1 MQRISRREG
10 TNPTSPCIDGE
21 TETQE
26 GGELSSSVREP
37 GSSLDSP
44 WLQPAAA
51 FSQKASPGPTLL
63 QKEVGLGQGGRPPA
77 SREGVTA
84 LGASSIGSLPSVP
97 LPLVY
102 PRSHQKDGKE
112 KQRVQKNSQRSV
124 LLFWGSEAPSSST
137 PSGTRP
143 EACPPVV
150 EPPALPAPH
159 SAPTPGLELPGFF
172 PGSGISRGCTRNRAG
187 TGPSE
192 RI

>member
-1 MQRISRREG
+1 MQRISRRQG

-26 GGELSSSVREP
+26 GRELSNSVREP

-44 WLQPAAA
+44 WAPACSGLFPKGKPRPNLAA
-51 FSQKASPGPTLL
+51 EGGGGGAGRAAPCVPRGGDGPG
-63 QKEVGLGQGGRPPA
+63 GFR
-77 SREGVTA
+77 
-84 LGASSIGSLPSVP
+84 
-97 LPLVY
+97 PLVY

-124 LLFWGSEAPSSST
+124 PLFWGSEAPSSST

-143 EACPPVV
+143 EACPPVE

-187 TGPSE
+187 TGPSD